1 MLKFVET
8 VCVVM
13 EENVSRQVMYFR
25 GVFLFVKGRARV
37 FHVFQLNKL
46 ESHMSL
52 HLTAALLE
60 K

>member
-1 MLKFVET
+1 MFKFVET

-46 ESHMSL
+46 ESH
-52 HLTAALLE
+52 
-60 K
+60 